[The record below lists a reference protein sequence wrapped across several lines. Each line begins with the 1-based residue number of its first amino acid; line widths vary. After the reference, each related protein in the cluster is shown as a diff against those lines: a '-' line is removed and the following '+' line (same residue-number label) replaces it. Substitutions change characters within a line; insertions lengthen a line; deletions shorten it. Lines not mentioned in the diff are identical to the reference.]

1 MSSACQNRFWREMS
15 HVCQPRVVKSGTVL
29 KIGFRNVVVRLIIV
43 LNCQP
48 HVFTGVRRCIKN
60 KHVVVTAGHL
70 QVPCA
75 VERLIG
81 FLVDRIDQLGMF

>member
-1 MSSACQNRFWREMS
+1 MSSACQMFLARNVARI
-15 HVCQPRVVKSGTVL
+15 CQPRGVKSGTIL
-29 KIGFRNVVVRLIIV
+29 KIGFRNVVVILIIV
-43 LNCQP
+43 LNCEP

-60 KHVVVTAGHL
+60 KDVVVTAGHL